1 VKKKPYNKWL
11 SLINLPIQM
20 GLIIFVFAYFGLWLD
35 EKNADV
41 TNLYTKILTLIGVF
55 VALYNVIRQV
65 NKLNK

>member
-1 VKKKPYNKWL
+1 MKKKPYNKWL